1 MSMTRTLAHTDV
13 THVSSSSSYMYPPPP
28 HMTRTL
34 AHTDVSSID
43 MYNNEVGPCI
53 PKAKKKKASI
63 SFMCIHSPLH
73 RLRYC
78 TCLFYLH

>member
-34 AHTDVSSID
+34 AHTDVTHVSSSSSYMYPPPHMTRTLAHTDVSSID
-43 MYNNEVGPCI
+43 MYNNDVG
-53 PKAKKKKASI
+53 KR
-63 SFMCIHSPLH
+63 FMK
-73 RLRYC
+73 
-78 TCLFYLH
+78 